1 MYPSLVESWKRCS
14 RTPPPSK
21 LVTLV
26 SSLFTS
32 AYVFLWPQYF
42 PNSPLQLDA
51 LPIFDGRCVSS
62 FLDALDLC

>member
-1 MYPSLVESWKRCS
+1 M
-14 RTPPPSK
+14 RTSPICKLEALLTSSARSK

-42 PNSPLQLDA
+42 PNSPLQLDN

-62 FLDALDLC
+62 P